1 MAKDRGSF
9 WSSVPGFFTGLAGV
23 LTAVVGLL
31 TVSYNLG
38 WIGDGADST
47 ATGIGPGSA
56 EVELRATPPE
66 LTFRSVA
73 GGSTETVT
81 VRNDGAEPVDVEASE
96 ITGPDA
102 GRFEADDADCTGG
115 PLASGRSC
123 DVVVTFE
130 PSGTGDSSARL
141 VVSADGGARNTE
153 VPLEATA
160 VGLLG

>member
-38 WIGDGADST
+38 WIGGGADDD
-47 ATGIGPGSA
+47 AGPGTP
-56 EVELRATPPE
+56 EVELSVTPTPLE
-66 LTFRSVA
+66 FSLT
-73 GGSTETVT
+73 GGTKSVT
-81 VRNDGAEPVDVEASE
+81 VSNDGEEPLNVEASE
-96 ITGPDA
+96 VTGPDA
-102 GRFEADDADCTGG
+102 ERFEADDADCTGG
-115 PLASGRSC
+115 AIASGRSC
-123 DVVVTFE
+123 EVVVTFE
-130 PSGTGDSSARL
+130 PGTLEASAIL

-160 VGLLG
+160 AGFLG

>member
-38 WIGDGADST
+38 WIGGGADD
-47 ATGIGPGSA
+47 TGTGAGPGSP
-56 EVELRATPPE
+56 EVELSVTPSE
-66 LTFRSVA
+66 VDFRPVA
-73 GGSTETVT
+73 GGSSETVT
-81 VRNDGAEPVDVEASE
+81 VRNDGGEPVDVEASE

-102 GRFEADDADCTGG
+102 GLFDPDDADCTRRA
-115 PLASGRSC
+115 LASGRSC
-123 DVVVTFE
+123 EVIVTFE
-130 PSGTGDSSARL
+130 PSGPGSASAIL